1 MVPPA
6 GIAQKLTVCKW
17 YAYLESIHDVM
28 PITEGST
35 EVSKLKTDV
44 DSTLLFQ
51 TPPSKPSLIRE
62 AFPLTATSNLK
73 GVWFTGASS
82 YRQNI
87 ELNYNTVT
95 LK

>member
-35 EVSKLKTDV
+35 EVSKLQKDIDNT
-44 DSTLLFQ
+44 SLLQ
-51 TPPSKPSLIRE
+51 TPPSKPSPIRE
-62 AFPLTATSNLK
+62 ALPLTESSNLE
-73 GVWFTGASS
+73 GV
-82 YRQNI
+82 
-87 ELNYNTVT
+87 
-95 LK
+95 